1 MARFVFIGSYTKDDD
16 QTENRPD
23 GIYTCQVSDDG
34 QLTLVLSNP
43 SGLNPSYLALHPTRP
58 FLYAVNELEANAAS
72 AFAINPQSGALTL
85 LNSQPT
91 GGVWP
96 CQASVD
102 PSGRWLMVAN
112 YKSGSLTIFPILPLS
127 GGQLGPASDYVEHQG
142 VPGPDVDRQEGAHA
156 HMIKFDPTG
165 RFVLASDLGLDR
177 IFIYRLN
184 GEIGRLEP
192 ADPAEVV
199 MPAASGPRHFVFH
212 PNGRFL
218 YLANELDSSVTACQ
232 WDGQAGRLQPFQKL
246 PTLPGGYEGVND
258 VADIHL
264 HPSGRFLYVSNRG
277 HNSLA
282 IFSVDPHSG
291 LLEAIGNT
299 LSGGLTPRGFNV
311 DPLGEF
317 ILVANQHSDNVVTL
331 RIDQASGLLHPT
343 EYLISLP
350 QPVCVLFH
358 R

>member
-1 MARFVFIGSYTKDDD
+1 MSRFVFIGSYTKDDD
-16 QTENRPD
+16 QTVHRRE

-34 QLTLVLSNP
+34 QLELLFANP
-43 SGLNPSYLALHPTRP
+43 SGLHPSFLAQHPTRP

-72 AFAINPQSGALTL
+72 AFAINSNTGALTL

-96 CQASVD
+96 CQASLD
-102 PSGRWLMVAN
+102 PTGRWLMVAN
-112 YKSGSLTIFPILPLS
+112 YKSGSLTVFPIRTD
-127 GGQLGPASDYVEHQG
+127 GQLGPASDYIEQQG
-142 VPGPDVDRQEGAHA
+142 VPGPDTDRQESAHA

-177 IFIYRLN
+177 IFIYRLD
-184 GEIGRLEP
+184 GEHGRLEP
-192 ADPAEVV
+192 AAPAEVV
-199 MPAASGPRHFVFH
+199 MPPASGPRHFVFH

-218 YLANELDSSVTACQ
+218 YLANELDSSVTACE

-246 PTLPGGYEGVND
+246 STLPGGYEGFND

-331 RIDQASGLLHPT
+331 RIDRSSGLLYPT
-343 EYLISLP
+343 DYILQLP
-350 QPVCVLFH
+350 RPVCVLFY